1 MTWLDNHPRVA
12 DLREAP
18 AQTGP
23 APPTRSGRSRRLG
36 IVTVVAVALAA
47 GLIGWTATGWIKS
60 PADVLA
66 ESRPPQPALL
76 TEAVQKRKLRQSIST
91 RGTVAPEDGQ
101 DVGAVPTSDP
111 RVAVSV
117 FTKLTVRRGSTLTT
131 GRLVFEVSGRPT
143 FVMAGRVPAYRALR
157 RGDSGS
163 DVAQL
168 QGGLMALGFTI
179 RDRPGFLGSSTAA
192 AVKVFYGR
200 AGYPPLH
207 DARRATLVVPYGEVA
222 FVRSLPATVSRVT
235 ARVGDDA
242 SGTALS
248 LAMGRPQ
255 VIARVAPGDAA
266 LIDIGDRAEVAF
278 GGHRPL
284 SGVVERITRRPPPP
298 VEGGRR
304 LAGNRYAF
312 VRLKSALPTAALGR
326 DVRVSLIT
334 GSTRGPVLVVPVA
347 AVQSSADG
355 GQYVTVT
362 DARGSQRTV
371 TVETGMQ
378 SEGWVE
384 VSGVGIA
391 REDLVVTGTA
401 GTP

>member
-1 MTWLDNHPRVA
+1 MTWLDNNPRVV
-12 DLREAP
+12 DLPEVGG
-18 AQTGP
+18 QTDK
-23 APPTRSGRSRRLG
+23 APPARPGRSRRLG
-36 IVTVVAVALAA
+36 IVTVVAVAMAA

-66 ESRPPQPALL
+66 ESRPPPPALL
-76 TEAVQKRKLRQSIST
+76 TEKVQKRKLRQSIAT

-117 FTKLTVRRGSTLTT
+117 FTKVPVGRGSTATT
-131 GRLVFEVSGRPT
+131 GRMVFEVSGRPT

-157 RGDSGS
+157 RGDRGS

-168 QGGLMALGFTI
+168 QGGLVALGFTV
-179 RDRPGFLGSSTAA
+179 RDQQGFLGSSTVA
-192 AVKVFYGR
+192 AVKGFYGR
-200 AGYPPLH
+200 AGYQPLH
-207 DARRATLVVPYGEVA
+207 DGRRAALVVPFGEVA
-222 FVRSLPATVSRVT
+222 FVRSLPATVRRVT
-235 ARVGDDA
+235 ARVGDEA
-242 SGTALS
+242 SGPAIS

-266 LIDIGDRAEVAF
+266 LIDIGDRAEVAL

-284 SGVVERITRRPPPP
+284 LGVVERITRRAPPT
-298 VEGGRR
+298 VEGGPQHE
-304 LAGNRYAF
+304 GNRYAL
-312 VRLKSALPTAALGR
+312 VRLQSALPTAALGR

-334 GSTRGPVLVVPVA
+334 RSTRGAVLVVPAA

-355 GQYVTVT
+355 GEYVTVT
-362 DARGSQRTV
+362 DETGSPRTV

-384 VSGVGIA
+384 ISGVGVA
-391 REDLVVTGTA
+391 PDDLVVTGTA
-401 GTP
+401 GTL